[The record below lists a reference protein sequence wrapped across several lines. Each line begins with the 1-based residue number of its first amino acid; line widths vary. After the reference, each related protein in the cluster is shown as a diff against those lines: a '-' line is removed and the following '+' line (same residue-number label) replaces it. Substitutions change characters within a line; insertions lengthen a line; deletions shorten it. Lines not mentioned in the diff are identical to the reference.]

1 MELIPRKTIGFLGLS
16 LLIMA
21 LIACGSRS
29 EAIYFASDRD
39 GQWDIYSSDPNSNE
53 EINLTDTPF
62 AERHPILSPNGKLLA
77 FSVSKDSKDP
87 NVGIEVMKLKESENL
102 SITTGLGMYVTPRW
116 SPDSSRLAYAA
127 SQPGKESHV
136 YISDL
141 SESPSHRLSDISS
154 NEVGDWSSDGNSV
167 VFSSSNVT
175 NPGIYD
181 RNPDGVNQRQVSCG
195 NDYEAKWS
203 PDNKKLAFI
212 SDRNGNLDIYVIER
226 GIDDPKCDADAEST
240 LGLYQLTD
248 TEGSE
253 YDISWSPDGRQ
264 ILFVSE
270 RDGNPEIYVMDNSGK
285 NVVRL
290 TSNDKVNEEI
300 IQDIQPVWSPDG
312 KNIAFASDA
321 DGDFDIFIMNNKGED
336 QKRLTNNDASDVDPS
351 W

>member
-1 MELIPRKTIGFLGLS
+1 MDLISRQTIGFLSLS

-21 LIACGSRS
+21 FIACGSRS

-62 AERHPILSPNGKLLA
+62 AEEQPILSPNRKLLA

-87 NVGIEVMKLKESENL
+87 NVGIEVMKLKEAEKL
-102 SITTGLGMYVTPRW
+102 SITTGLGTYVTPRW

-127 SQPGKESHV
+127 SQPGKESYV
-136 YISDL
+136 YVSDL
-141 SESPSHRLSDISS
+141 SQSPSPRLSDISS
-154 NEVGDWSSDGNSV
+154 DEVGDWSSDGNSV
-167 VFSSSNVT
+167 VFSSAKFS
-175 NPGIYD
+175 NPGIHD
-181 RNPDGVNQRQVSCG
+181 RNPDGVNQRQITCG
-195 NDYEAKWS
+195 NDYGAKWS

-212 SDRNGNLDIYVIER
+212 SDRDGNPNIYVIEKE
-226 GIDDPKCDADAEST
+226 IEDPKCSDDAEST

-270 RDGNPEIYVMDNSGK
+270 RDGNPEIYVMDSSGN

-290 TSNDKVNEEI
+290 TRNDKVK
-300 IQDIQPVWSPDG
+300 DVQPVWSPDG
-312 KNIAFASDA
+312 KNIAFASDL
-321 DGDFDIFIMNNKGED
+321 DGDFDIFIMNDKGED

>member
-1 MELIPRKTIGFLGLS
+1 M
-16 LLIMA
+16 
-21 LIACGSRS
+21 
-29 EAIYFASDRD
+29 
-39 GQWDIYSSDPNSNE
+39 
-53 EINLTDTPF
+53 
-62 AERHPILSPNGKLLA
+62 
-77 FSVSKDSKDP
+77 
-87 NVGIEVMKLKESENL
+87 GI
-102 SITTGLGMYVTPRW
+102 YVTPRW

-127 SQPGKESHV
+127 SQAGKESYV

-141 SESPSHRLSDISS
+141 SQSPSPRLSDISS
-154 NEVGDWSSDGNSV
+154 DEVGDWSSDGNSV
-167 VFSSSNVT
+167 VFSSSNLSA
-175 NPGIYD
+175 PGIHD
-181 RNPDGVNQRQVSCG
+181 RNPDGVNQRQISCG
-195 NDYEAKWS
+195 NDYGAKWS

-212 SDRNGNLDIYVIER
+212 SDRDGTPNIYVIER

-270 RDGNPEIYVMDNSGK
+270 RDGNPEIYVMDNSGN

-290 TSNDKVNEEI
+290 TRNDKVK
-300 IQDIQPVWSPDG
+300 DVQPVWSPDG
-312 KNIAFASDA
+312 KNIAFASDL
-321 DGDFDIFIMNNKGED
+321 DGDFDIFIINNKGED

>member
-1 MELIPRKTIGFLGLS
+1 MDLISRQTIGFLSLS

-21 LIACGSRS
+21 FIACGSRS

-62 AERHPILSPNGKLLA
+62 AEEQPLLSPNRKLLA

-87 NVGIEVMKLKESENL
+87 NVGIEVMKLKEAEKL
-102 SITTGLGMYVTPRW
+102 SITTGLGTYVTPRW

-127 SQPGKESHV
+127 SQPWKESYV
-136 YISDL
+136 YVSDL
-141 SESPSHRLSDISS
+141 SKSPSPRLSDISS
-154 NEVGDWSSDGNSV
+154 DEGGDWSSDGNSV
-167 VFSSSNVT
+167 VFSSANFS
-175 NPGIYD
+175 NPGIHD
-181 RNPDGVNQRQVSCG
+181 RNPDGVNQRQITCG
-195 NDYEAKWS
+195 NDYGAKWS

-212 SDRNGNLDIYVIER
+212 SDRDGNPNIYVIEKE
-226 GIDDPKCDADAEST
+226 IEDPKCSDDAEST

-270 RDGNPEIYVMDNSGK
+270 RDGNPEIYVMDNSGN

-290 TSNDKVNEEI
+290 TRNDKVK
-300 IQDIQPVWSPDG
+300 DVQPVWSPDG
-312 KNIAFASDA
+312 KNIAFASDL

-336 QKRLTNNDASDVDPS
+336 QKRLTNNAASDVDPS

>member
-1 MELIPRKTIGFLGLS
+1 MDLISRQTIGFLSLS

-21 LIACGSRS
+21 FIACGSRS
-29 EAIYFASDRD
+29 EPIYFASDRD

-62 AERHPILSPNGKLLA
+62 AEEQPILSPNRKLLA

-87 NVGIEVMKLKESENL
+87 NVGIEVMKLKEAEKL
-102 SITTGLGMYVTPRW
+102 SITTGLGTYVTPRW

-127 SQPGKESHV
+127 SQPGKESYV
-136 YISDL
+136 YVSDL
-141 SESPSHRLSDISS
+141 SQSPSPRLSDISS
-154 NEVGDWSSDGNSV
+154 DEVGDWSSDGNSV
-167 VFSSSNVT
+167 VFSSAKFS
-175 NPGIYD
+175 NPGIHD
-181 RNPDGVNQRQVSCG
+181 RNPDGVNQRQITCG
-195 NDYEAKWS
+195 NDYGAKWS

-212 SDRNGNLDIYVIER
+212 SDRDGNPNIYVIEKE
-226 GIDDPKCDADAEST
+226 IEDPKCSDDAEST

-270 RDGNPEIYVMDNSGK
+270 RDGNPEIYVMDNSGN

-290 TSNDKVNEEI
+290 TRNDKVK
-300 IQDIQPVWSPDG
+300 DVQPVWSPDG
-312 KNIAFASDA
+312 KNIAFASDL

>member
-1 MELIPRKTIGFLGLS
+1 M
-16 LLIMA
+16 
-21 LIACGSRS
+21 
-29 EAIYFASDRD
+29 
-39 GQWDIYSSDPNSNE
+39 
-53 EINLTDTPF
+53 
-62 AERHPILSPNGKLLA
+62 
-77 FSVSKDSKDP
+77 
-87 NVGIEVMKLKESENL
+87 GI
-102 SITTGLGMYVTPRW
+102 YVTPRW

-127 SQPGKESHV
+127 SQAGKESYV

-141 SESPSHRLSDISS
+141 SQSPSPRLSDISS
-154 NEVGDWSSDGNSV
+154 DEVGDWSSDGNSV
-167 VFSSSNVT
+167 VFSSSNLSA
-175 NPGIYD
+175 PGIHD
-181 RNPDGVNQRQVSCG
+181 RNPDGVNQRQISCG
-195 NDYEAKWS
+195 NDYGAKWS

-212 SDRNGNLDIYVIER
+212 SDRDGTPNIYVIER
-226 GIDDPKCDADAEST
+226 GIDDPKCNADAEST

-270 RDGNPEIYVMDNSGK
+270 RDGNPEIYVMDNSGN

-290 TSNDKVNEEI
+290 TRNDKVK
-300 IQDIQPVWSPDG
+300 DVQPVWSPDG
-312 KNIAFASDA
+312 KNIAFASDL

>member
-62 AERHPILSPNGKLLA
+62 AEEQPILSPNRKLLA

-87 NVGIEVMKLKESENL
+87 NVGIEVMKIKESEKI
-102 SITTGLGMYVTPRW
+102 SITTGMGIYVTPRW

-127 SQPGKESHV
+127 SQAGKESYV
-136 YISDL
+136 YVSDL
-141 SESPSHRLSDISS
+141 SQSPSPRLSDISS
-154 NEVGDWSSDGNSV
+154 DEVGDWSSDGNSV
-167 VFSSSNVT
+167 VFSSSNLSA
-175 NPGIYD
+175 PGIHD
-181 RNPDGVNQRQVSCG
+181 RNPDGVNQRQISCG
-195 NDYEAKWS
+195 NDYGANWS

-212 SDRNGNLDIYVIER
+212 SDRDGTPNIYVIER
-226 GIDDPKCDADAEST
+226 GIDDPKCNADAEST

-270 RDGNPEIYVMDNSGK
+270 RDGNPEIYVMDNSGN

-290 TSNDKVNEEI
+290 TRNDKVK
-300 IQDIQPVWSPDG
+300 DVQPVWSPDG
-312 KNIAFASDA
+312 KNIAFASDLV
-321 DGDFDIFIMNNKGED
+321 GDFDIFIMNNNGED

>member
-1 MELIPRKTIGFLGLS
+1 MDLISRQTIGFLSLS

-21 LIACGSRS
+21 FIACGSRS

-62 AERHPILSPNGKLLA
+62 AEEQPLLSPNRKLLA

-87 NVGIEVMKLKESENL
+87 NVGIEVMKLKEAEKL
-102 SITTGLGMYVTPRW
+102 SITTGLGTYVTPRW

-127 SQPGKESHV
+127 SQPGKESYV
-136 YISDL
+136 YVSDL
-141 SESPSHRLSDISS
+141 SQSPSPRLSDISS
-154 NEVGDWSSDGNSV
+154 DEVGDWSSDGNSV
-167 VFSSSNVT
+167 VFSSANFS
-175 NPGIYD
+175 NPGIHD
-181 RNPDGVNQRQVSCG
+181 RNPDGVNQRQITCG
-195 NDYEAKWS
+195 NDYGAKWS

-212 SDRNGNLDIYVIER
+212 SDRDGNPNIYVIEK
-226 GIDDPKCDADAEST
+226 GIEDPKCSDDAEST

-270 RDGNPEIYVMDNSGK
+270 RDGNPEIYVMDNSGN

-290 TSNDKVNEEI
+290 TRNDKVK
-300 IQDIQPVWSPDG
+300 DVQPVWSPDG
-312 KNIAFASDA
+312 KNIAFASDL

>member
-1 MELIPRKTIGFLGLS
+1 MDLISRQTIGFLSLS

-21 LIACGSRS
+21 FIACGSRS

-62 AERHPILSPNGKLLA
+62 AEEQPILSPNRKLLA

-87 NVGIEVMKLKESENL
+87 NVGIEVMKLKEAEKL
-102 SITTGLGMYVTPRW
+102 SITTGLGTYVTPRW

-127 SQPGKESHV
+127 SQPGKESYV
-136 YISDL
+136 YVSDL
-141 SESPSHRLSDISS
+141 SQSPSHRLSDISS
-154 NEVGDWSSDGNSV
+154 DEVGDWSSDGNSV
-167 VFSSSNVT
+167 VFSSAKFS
-175 NPGIYD
+175 NPGIHD
-181 RNPDGVNQRQVSCG
+181 RNPDGVNQRQITCG
-195 NDYEAKWS
+195 NDYGAKWS

-212 SDRNGNLDIYVIER
+212 SDRDGNPNIYVIEKE
-226 GIDDPKCDADAEST
+226 IEDPKCSDDAEST

-270 RDGNPEIYVMDNSGK
+270 RDGNPEIYVMDNSGN

-290 TSNDKVNEEI
+290 TRNDKVK
-300 IQDIQPVWSPDG
+300 DVQPVWSPDG
-312 KNIAFASDA
+312 KNIAFASDL

>member
-1 MELIPRKTIGFLGLS
+1 MNPISRQTVGFLSLS
-16 LLIMA
+16 LLLVVLA
-21 LIACGSRS
+21 ACGSRS

-39 GQWDIYSSDPNSNE
+39 GQWDIYSSDPNSVE

-62 AERHPILSPNGKLLA
+62 AEGQPILSPNRKLLA

-87 NVGIEVMKLKESENL
+87 NVGIEVMRLKEKEKI
-102 SITTGLGMYVTPRW
+102 SITTGLGTYVTPRW

-127 SQPGKESHV
+127 SQTGKESYV

-141 SESPSHRLSDISS
+141 SQSPSPRLSDISS
-154 NEVGDWSSDGNSV
+154 DEVGDWSSDGNSV
-167 VFSSSNVT
+167 VFSSSNLST
-175 NPGIYD
+175 PGIHD

-195 NDYEAKWS
+195 NDYGAKWS

-212 SDRNGNLDIYVIER
+212 SDRDGYPNLYVIER
-226 GIDDPKCDADAEST
+226 GIDDPKCSADPEST

-270 RDGNPEIYVMDNSGK
+270 RDGNPEIYVMDNSGN

-290 TSNDKVNEEI
+290 TRNDKVK
-300 IQDIQPVWSPDG
+300 DVQPVWSPDG
-312 KNIAFASDA
+312 KNIAFASDL

-336 QKRLTNNDASDVDPS
+336 
-351 W
+351 

>member
-1 MELIPRKTIGFLGLS
+1 MNPISRQTVGFLSLS
-16 LLIMA
+16 LLLVVLA
-21 LIACGSRS
+21 ACGSRS

-39 GQWDIYSSDPNSNE
+39 GQWDIYSSDPNSVE

-62 AERHPILSPNGKLLA
+62 AEGQPILSPNRKLLA

-87 NVGIEVMKLKESENL
+87 NVGIEVMRLKEKEKI
-102 SITTGLGMYVTPRW
+102 SITTGLGTYVTPRW

-127 SQPGKESHV
+127 SQTGKESYV

-141 SESPSHRLSDISS
+141 SQSPSPRLSDISS
-154 NEVGDWSSDGNSV
+154 DEVGDWSSDGNSV
-167 VFSSSNVT
+167 VSSSSNLST
-175 NPGIYD
+175 PGIHD

-195 NDYEAKWS
+195 NDYGAKWS

-212 SDRNGNLDIYVIER
+212 SDRDGYPNLYVIER
-226 GIDDPKCDADAEST
+226 GIDDPKCSADPEST

-270 RDGNPEIYVMDNSGK
+270 RDGNPEIYVMDNSGN

-290 TSNDKVNEEI
+290 TRNDKVK
-300 IQDIQPVWSPDG
+300 DVQPVWSPDG
-312 KNIAFASDA
+312 KNIAFASDL

>member
-1 MELIPRKTIGFLGLS
+1 MNPISRQTVGFLSLS
-16 LLIMA
+16 LLLVVLA
-21 LIACGSRS
+21 ACGSRS

-39 GQWDIYSSDPNSNE
+39 GQWDIYSSDPNSVE

-62 AERHPILSPNGKLLA
+62 AEGQPILSPNRKLLA

-87 NVGIEVMKLKESENL
+87 NVGIEVMRLKEKEKI
-102 SITTGLGMYVTPRW
+102 SITTGLGTYVTPRW

-127 SQPGKESHV
+127 SQTGKESYV

-141 SESPSHRLSDISS
+141 SQSPSPRLSDISS
-154 NEVGDWSSDGNSV
+154 DEVGDWSSDGNSV
-167 VFSSSNVT
+167 VFSSSNLST
-175 NPGIYD
+175 PGIHD

-195 NDYEAKWS
+195 NDYGAKWS

-212 SDRNGNLDIYVIER
+212 SDRDGYPNLYVIER
-226 GIDDPKCDADAEST
+226 GIDDPKCSADPEST

-270 RDGNPEIYVMDNSGK
+270 RDGNPEIYVMDNSGN

-290 TSNDKVNEEI
+290 TRNDKVK
-300 IQDIQPVWSPDG
+300 DVQPVWSPDG
-312 KNIAFASDA
+312 KNIAFASDL